1 MVKVRILAILAT
13 VMAVAACGLTSVAT
27 GSAYETV
34 HWAGNGYS
42 LASGQNGFLNR
53 TRAINESWGK
63 GENRAVCSGLRG
75 ISDSC
80 VGRGSTA
87 SYHTQGY
94 IYVYLEAYLHN
105 HDTEA
110 GYFAG
115 WYFGEF

>member
-1 MVKVRILAILAT
+1 MIKVRILAVLA
-13 VMAVAACGLTSVAT
+13 VVVACCLTSVAT
-27 GSAYETV
+27 AFAYETV
-34 HWAGNGYS
+34 HWAGSGYY

-53 TRAINESWGK
+53 TRAMNESWGT

-75 ISDSC
+75 IGDSC

-87 SYHTQGY
+87 HYHTQGY

-110 GYFAG
+110 GYFNG
-115 WYFGEF
+115 WYFGECC

>member
-13 VMAVAACGLTSVAT
+13 VLAVAACGLTSVAT
-27 GSAYETV
+27 ASAYETV
-34 HWAGNGYS
+34 HWAGNGYY

-53 TRAINESWGK
+53 TRAMNESWGK

-75 ISDSC
+75 IGDSC

-94 IYVYLEAYLHN
+94 IYVYLEADLHN

-110 GYFAG
+110 GYFNG
-115 WYFGEF
+115 WSFGEF